1 MEMEGYRERL
11 RTGNISMSVQP
22 QLLPEPSSVNVEKK
36 LENEDAEAE
45 AHHARGIV
53 TSSSMAAQRISN
65 EAQAAEGEES
75 SESIPDN
82 DETSSSIDKNDLDES
97 TSRIILSMQNQQLY
111 TDVNSNS
118 IDLEKEFQASANAPT
133 SPTRSPTRPEN
144 DINLN
149 SSSAIIFNEKTTE
162 QQQHH
167 ETAEDNSERRSML
180 EDDRILLDKEHA
192 FQMRKKKE
200 DIDER
205 ISHSIELAEDINNS

>member
-11 RTGNISMSVQP
+11 KTGNISMSVQP

-36 LENEDAEAE
+36 LENEDAEAQ
-45 AHHARGIV
+45 HARGIV

-65 EAQAAEGEES
+65 EAEAADEEES

-82 DETSSSIDKNDLDES
+82 AETSSSIDKNDLDES

-111 TDVNSNS
+111 TDVNTNT
-118 IDLEKEFQASANAPT
+118 IDLEKEFQASADAPT
-133 SPTRSPTRPEN
+133 SPTRSPTRPVN

-149 SSSAIIFNEKTTE
+149 SSSAIIFNEETAE
-162 QQQHH
+162 QQQNH

-200 DIDER
+200 DMDER